1 MTTRELHVRVLYFAS
16 AREEIGLREETV
28 AVPADT
34 RSLGALRALLC
45 AKYPAAEATI
55 SVITLARNLEYSSDE
70 VELVDGDEVALIPP
84 ISGG

>member
-1 MTTRELHVRVLYFAS
+1 MPPLHVRVLYFAS
-16 AREEIGLREETV
+16 VREEIGLREETV
-28 AVPADT
+28 EIPTDK

-55 SVITLARNLEYSSDE
+55 SVITLARNLEYSSDD
-70 VELVDGDEVALIPP
+70 VALADGDEVALIPP